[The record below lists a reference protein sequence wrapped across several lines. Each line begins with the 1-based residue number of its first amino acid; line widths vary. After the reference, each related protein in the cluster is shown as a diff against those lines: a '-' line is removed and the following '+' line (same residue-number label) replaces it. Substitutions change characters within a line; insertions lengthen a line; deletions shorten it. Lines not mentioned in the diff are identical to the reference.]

1 MKIPEAYQKH
11 LKILAYLIGSGLCA
25 VALLHIT
32 DLPIE
37 YSMVLSGAINY
48 IAYSLQLELQ
58 NEGIVRHE
66 DKK

>member
-1 MKIPEAYQKH
+1 
-11 LKILAYLIGSGLCA
+11 
-25 VALLHIT
+25 
-32 DLPIE
+32 
-37 YSMVLSGAINY
+37 MVLSGAINY